1 MLPCP
6 RSHGGAGGD
15 GRSDGVGAPSAW
27 TPRGLGAYWLLGCVC
42 VCVCVSGC
50 VCVCVC
56 LHLPLVCE
64 MGSLPHVCEL
74 TGMPTHGHTQTQDS
88 VTCHHSCAQVHILLC
103 TETHAVSYTH
113 ARAHTRRHASL
124 LHSLFPSRSALP
136 ARGTSWPPAPSS
148 ILPAS
153 LSRVPPYPS
162 HLLISLL
169 NSRRQRGSGRG
180 EMDGPGEGVEG
191 PGRESWGGRSSG
203 LLQPPCQAG
212 AKLSG
217 TGVGRPG
224 R

>member
-1 MLPCP
+1 MFCAQWSAISYLLPKERQVFHLCGSP
-6 RSHGGAGGD
+6 AFS
-15 GRSDGVGAPSAW
+15 
-27 TPRGLGAYWLLGCVC
+27 
-42 VCVCVSGC
+42 
-50 VCVCVC
+50 VC
-56 LHLPLVCE
+56 LSLVP
-64 MGSLPHVCEL
+64 SQVCWTDMVER
-74 TGMPTHGHTQTQDS
+74 
-88 VTCHHSCAQVHILLC
+88 VFTCSIM
-103 TETHAVSYTH
+103 S
-113 ARAHTRRHASL
+113 
-124 LHSLFPSRSALP
+124 
-136 ARGTSWPPAPSS
+136 RGTSWPPAPSS